1 MLLYPENELYLNH
14 ELDWVRYHLSMLD
27 DIELRLTE
35 MRSIAILVR
44 DSEQGSDITQ
54 ALNSR
59 FLILKEEV
67 AELDEK
73 SRTAPL
79 TFAEH

>member
-14 ELDWVRYHLSMLD
+14 ELDWVRYRLSMLD